1 MDGVRLA
8 IPDPAPS
15 DGVVLL
21 RPPARGDIPAIV
33 EACASGELA
42 RWLPRLPDPYGVA
55 DAEWWIGA
63 MADGWRDGGEVA
75 FAIEEVESRRM
86 VGAIGAS
93 PEDRLLGAELGWW
106 LARHAQGRGLMT
118 RALRLA
124 IRWAFEDAGLPRLQA
139 LIRPSN
145 DRSIAVAERVGFRR
159 EGLLRRALDDR
170 GTARDVLAYGLLPED
185 ERP

>member
-1 MDGVRLA
+1 VDAVRLT

-42 RWLPRLPDPYGVA
+42 RWLPRLPHPYTVA
-55 DAEWWIGA
+55 DAEWWIA
-63 MADGWRDGGEVA
+63 LKSDAWRDGGAVG
-75 FAIEEVESRRM
+75 FGIEELETRRM
-86 VGAIGAS
+86 VGAVGVS
-93 PEDRLLGAELGWW
+93 PDERLLGAELGWW
-106 LARHAQGRGLMT
+106 LAPHAQGRGLMT
-118 RALRLA
+118 RALRLVV
-124 IRWAFEDAGLPRLQA
+124 RWAFEDAGLPRLHA